1 MSAID
6 LLKQQHREVESLF
19 KQFESA
25 KGEDQKE
32 QVFVTIAD
40 KLAIHATIEE
50 KIFYPEVRARRTE
63 DILLESL
70 EEHVQIKRVLADLLD
85 MECSDERFDPT
96 LKALKETVEHHVEEE
111 EGELFPK
118 VSRLFDRDTLEM
130 LAQNM
135 KSLEEELE
143 EKGDPR
149 KAVPGETEEAPPLE
163 H

>member
-6 LLKQQHREVESLF
+6 LLKTQHREVEKLF
-19 KQFESA
+19 EQFESA
-25 KGEDQKE
+25 KADDQKE
-32 QVFVTIAD
+32 QLFVTIAD

-50 KIFYPEVRARRTE
+50 KIFYPEVRAKRTE

-70 EEHVQIKRVLADLLD
+70 EEHVQIKRALADLLD
-85 MECSDERFDPT
+85 MECSDERFAPAM
-96 LKALKETVEHHVEEE
+96 KVLKETVQHHVEEE
-111 EGELFPK
+111 ETDLLPK
-118 VSRLFDRDTLEM
+118 VSQLFDQDTLEM

-149 KAVPGETEEAPPLE
+149 KAVPAETDEAPPLT